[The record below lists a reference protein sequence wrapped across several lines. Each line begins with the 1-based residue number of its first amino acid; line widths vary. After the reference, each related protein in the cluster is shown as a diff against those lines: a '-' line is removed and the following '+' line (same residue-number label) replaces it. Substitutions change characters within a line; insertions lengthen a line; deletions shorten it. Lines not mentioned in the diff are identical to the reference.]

1 MTAGMAIF
9 GCFLACLNCPWIGL
23 RNLFTRFP
31 LV

>member
-9 GCFLACLNCPWIGL
+9 GCFLAFLNCPWIGL
-23 RNLFTRFP
+23 RNLLTRFP